1 MNQDHQSELNYA
13 TRLTRQSRLNVRALL
28 SLALLAVLLLIASW
42 TWRESHRR
50 TILVE
55 FAYGRFSSAIQILHG
70 TLYAYL
76 ERNREDDHLHFTW
89 SYSRKLA
96 DPSDNMFWERSDS
109 FLGWKCGEQYK
120 TTFVGIP
127 MYAPVLA
134 CVLMALYVLK
144 RRMFFNRQNRGKQLK
159 RES

>member
-1 MNQDHQSELNYA
+1 MQDDRSDLNYA
-13 TRLTRQSRLNVRALL
+13 TQLSRQSRVNVRGVL
-28 SLALLAVLLLIASW
+28 SITLLAVLLLIASFA
-42 TWRESHRR
+42 WRESHRR

-109 FLGWKCGEQYK
+109 FLGWKCGNQYK

-127 MYAPVLA
+127 MYAPILA
-134 CVLMALYVLK
+134 CVVMAVYVLK
-144 RRMFFNRQNRGKQLK
+144 RRRFFNRKKRGK
-159 RES
+159 ESGG